1 MISSVGLEH
10 YLDRVGVTGSNPV
23 SPTMRKKIF
32 LIPIITLGIIFIIL
46 GLRWML
52 VDEPWMLDR
61 VANEERLNMTFEKLF
76 SEEIN
81 DTLPGY
87 LKQIYRFFGLWVSII
102 GLFILSFSKEK
113 FIENKAFAKNLLI
126 CIGTM
131 VFSAQVLAYVYIP
144 SSPFIYLGWGSILLF
159 LVSVFLGLSIFLAS
173 GLRSTNS
180 ITAIGASSPALKPA
194 FKTLE

>member
-32 LIPIITLGIIFIIL
+32 LTPIITLGIIFIVL

-61 VANEERLNMTFEKLF
+61 VANEQRLNMTFEKLF

-102 GLFILSFSKEK
+102 GLFILSFSKPE

-144 SSPFIYLGWGSILLF
+144 SSPFIYLGWGSILLY
-159 LVSVFLGLSIFLAS
+159 LVSVWGYRKLS
-173 GLRSTNS
+173 
-180 ITAIGASSPALKPA
+180 
-194 FKTLE
+194 

>member
-1 MISSVGLEH
+1 
-10 YLDRVGVTGSNPV
+10 
-23 SPTMRKKIF
+23 MRKKIF

-131 VFSAQVLAYVYIP
+131 VSSAQVLAYVYIP
-144 SSPFIYLGWGSILLF
+144 SSPFIYLGWGSILLY
-159 LVSVFLGLSIFLAS
+159 LVSVLGYRKLS
-173 GLRSTNS
+173 
-180 ITAIGASSPALKPA
+180 
-194 FKTLE
+194 

>member
-23 SPTMRKKIF
+23 SPTMIKIFF
-32 LIPIITLGIIFIIL
+32 LIPIITLAVIFVVL

-52 VDEPWMLDR
+52 VDEPWMLDK
-61 VANEERLNMTFEKLF
+61 VANEERLNMTFDKLF
-76 SEEIN
+76 SEDIN
-81 DTLPGY
+81 ETLPGY

-102 GLFILSFSKEK
+102 GLFIISFAKKK
-113 FIENKAFAKNLLI
+113 FIENKAIAKNLMI

-131 VFSAQVLAYVYIP
+131 VISAQTMAYILIP

-159 LVSVFLGLSIFLAS
+159 LISLWSYRKLS
-173 GLRSTNS
+173 
-180 ITAIGASSPALKPA
+180 
-194 FKTLE
+194 